1 MGVGGALGGTAPL
14 IASLTNKGSGDGG
27 NPPSAST
34 LIDFTPITFNP
45 KAEAAIS
52 ALLFVFSTAYFKR
65 SFLISSDF
73 SSERLK
79 DILLTSLT
87 PACTAVSIHCDT
99 FKRL

>member
-14 IASLTNKGSGDGG
+14 IASPANKGSGDGG

-52 ALLFVFSTAYFKR
+52 ALLFVFATACFKR

-73 SSERLK
+73 SSERYTTYVIDSCLYR
-79 DILLTSLT
+79 
-87 PACTAVSIHCDT
+87 SINP
-99 FKRL
+99 L